1 MNAHPYHRGSFS
13 IFLYS
18 ALLLQLLMHCFPA
31 TTHAQKTNR
40 FHPGLKGKQFSRSE
54 LFVSARTDSSGS
66 MGSYLKAIS
75 AINSMSAER
84 EVPGNYNSAQ
94 WYPLGPLKNTN
105 QVLSRLGLV
114 SSLWIDTADFR
125 TIYAGSN
132 TGGIFRTTDGGL
144 NWSSLSD
151 NVITTGV
158 LSIQVDPTNKDL
170 IYIGTGHL
178 GFGRAYGNGVMKS
191 SDGGLTW
198 DETGLN
204 STTTNYNFTVRK
216 LLLLPQN
223 PKVLIALANTEFRYK
238 GMIYRSTDGA
248 MTWEEVY
255 SSEGAELT
263 SIRQDPFEP
272 EVLYVGGNRFLKST
286 DAGITWVEQS
296 QVLPLDTNYA
306 VSRVEIAKTAHRQG
320 LMLAVAEVYDT
331 TGANPSARLD
341 LFKSSDNGQT
351 FRKLALEYN
360 PFAGYW
366 KLEFGM
372 SPADTN
378 EFYLGGIWLYKFRIS
393 GDSAKYIYCSD
404 HKYHHDIRD
413 LHIFSTSGKDLV
425 YMANDGGVTRS
436 ETGAESWE
444 DITRNGMNITQFHKI
459 AIGENS
465 DMMFA
470 GPQDANLCFYNF
482 KTGEWT
488 KNAKI
493 SDAYGGAIDY
503 VNPDNVYLSV
513 VTPSTNQQH
522 IFLLKSVD
530 GGNYFEFRKIPD
542 STEVGRTDKPIEMDP
557 VDPQTLYTGFRNVW
571 KSTDGGDNWQKI
583 SNFPPELV
591 TKIKVVKVAPS
602 NNKVIAAAFE
612 NPDWG
617 APDPAK
623 LWITPDGGNH
633 WVNITPVGTANLNY
647 AGISDI
653 TFHPQQPQRFWLSL
667 DREWANHRVYM
678 TTDGGASWISFSEG
692 LPAIPVNTIAFVNGT
707 GYDVLL
713 AATDAGVY
721 YRDENMDRWE
731 LFGTGLPRTIVSD
744 IKISY
749 TRKKIVAGTF
759 GRGLWECDLCLPL
772 LDHELVIS
780 DTTEWNSRAKILQD
794 VRIEAG
800 GRLTVS
806 SVIEMGIDRTIR
818 VMPGGELVIDRGTL
832 TNDCVGMWNGI
843 RVYGSPDYN
852 DQTAEQ
858 GRIKLLHGGSLQFA
872 DTAVKFIAI
881 DQAGNPLS
889 LSGGG
894 IVSAENA
901 RFINNKVHVEINPS
915 SGVNPSSFSLCQFNI
930 GKKLPDG
937 SDYGPM
943 VILRSN
949 KGVSFTSCQFENN
962 IPVSEVSF
970 HERGTGIQAFNSSFT
985 VNKLQSID
993 SVPFGINTEAVFKQL
1008 AYGIRAASSFSGFPV
1023 HISEAKF
1030 DRNLTG
1036 ICLSG
1041 ISGSYIADCNFNLN
1055 SGNLSDSVRPAASA
1069 IYLNNCNLFT
1079 VRNNTIKGPLGA
1091 FIPKS
1096 KSAGI
1101 VINSCGSSNETIFA
1115 NRITNLN
1122 YALLAQNNNRSEE
1135 GREGLRFLYNWF
1147 DKNEYDICVT
1157 SDSTES
1163 DPGIAL
1169 HQGSPGNEPAG
1180 PAGNRFSY
1188 SKLNRS
1194 SDIHNDGAWFYYHS
1208 PDSLDSLARIPLN
1221 FYRIYTFNN
1230 INPLPADSTYIPEY
1244 LRVYPQNAATILANL
1259 LQRSLEADLLRKELT
1274 DGGNTESLI
1283 ASIRHCTQEEA
1294 PQLIRKLLNLSP
1306 YLSKEVLLQLI
1317 SSQQKIPTTLIADV
1331 LARNPQIARLPEIL
1345 DAIAAMNP
1353 ELTTYMIVALYQG
1366 YGQLSSAEA
1375 LDATTDVLRSARDLV
1390 SQEVAVNLMVAETQD
1405 NPIGKAVA
1413 HLLEDQRVASD
1424 ILAACL
1430 LLNAGDETAAT
1441 GIMAGLEVK
1450 YPDVADEAISAFSEL
1465 YQLNKVYFGEGTLP
1479 SVADSLLIEQLQLMK
1494 TDPLTGIWAQNILE
1508 YLGRGTTDEPF
1519 IFPAKLTL
1527 IPPPVIPEVSF
1538 DGYGFMI
1545 YPVPARNYVIF
1556 DYFSPSGFSNGLLSI
1571 IAMNGQVIRS
1581 IPVKAA
1587 YGQQLIDV
1595 SILEPG
1601 VYLFRL
1607 TDGAFEAGIRK
1618 VVISK

>member
-1 MNAHPYHRGSFS
+1 MNTHPYHRAHFT
-13 IFLYS
+13 IHVLK
-18 ALLLQLLMHCFPA
+18 ALIILMMVSVCPFISV
-31 TTHAQKTNR
+31 AQKSDR
-40 FHPGLKGKQFSRSE
+40 FHPGLKGKQYARSE
-54 LFVSARTDSSGS
+54 MFVSARTDSSGS
-66 MGSYLKAIS
+66 MGSYLKAIA
-75 AINSMSAER
+75 AINRMSAGR
-84 EVPGNYNSAQ
+84 EVPANYNSAQ
-94 WYPLGPLKNTN
+94 WYPLGPMKNTN

-114 SSLWIDTADFR
+114 SALWIDTTDFQ

-158 LSIQVDPTNKDL
+158 LSIQVDPTNKDI

-191 SDGGLTW
+191 IDGGLNW
-198 DETGLN
+198 EETGLN

-216 LLLLPQN
+216 LFMFPQN
-223 PKVLIALANTEFRYK
+223 PQVLLAIANTEFRYK
-238 GMIYRSTDGA
+238 AMIFRSTDGA
-248 MTWEEVY
+248 QTWEEVY
-255 SSEGAELT
+255 SSEGGELF

-272 EVLYVGGNRFLKST
+272 EVLYAGGNRFLKST
-286 DAGITWVEQS
+286 DGGITWAEQS
-296 QVLPLDTNYA
+296 EVLPLEPNYA
-306 VSRVEIAKTAHRQG
+306 ISRVEIAQTGNKQG
-320 LMLAVAEVYDT
+320 LMLAMAEVYDT

-341 LFKSSDNGQT
+341 LFKSSDNGHT

-366 KLEFGM
+366 KLEFGV
-372 SPADTN
+372 SPADTS
-378 EFYLGGIWLYKFRIS
+378 EFYLGGIWLYKFRII

-413 LHIFSTSGKDLV
+413 LHIFETSGKDLV

-444 DITRNGMNITQFHKI
+444 DITRNGLNITQFHKI
-459 AIGENS
+459 SIGENS

-488 KNAKI
+488 KNAKV

-503 VNPDNVYLSV
+503 VNPNNVYLSA
-513 VTPSTNQQH
+513 VTPSTTQPH
-522 IFLLKSVD
+522 IFLLKSTD

-542 STEVGRTDKPIEMDP
+542 STEVGRTDKPLEMDP

-633 WVNITPVGTANLNY
+633 WVNITPVGATNLNY

-678 TTDGGASWISFSEG
+678 TTNGGASWISFSEG
-692 LPAIPVNTIAFVNGT
+692 LPAIPVNTIAFVNGA

-713 AATDAGVY
+713 AATDAGIY
-721 YRDENMDRWE
+721 YRDENMNRWE

-780 DTTEWNSRAKILQD
+780 DTTVWSSKAKVLQD
-794 VRIEAG
+794 VRIDAG

-818 VMPGGELVIDRGTL
+818 VMPGGELIIDRGTL
-832 TNDCVGMWNGI
+832 TNDCVGMWDGI
-843 RVYGSPDYN
+843 RVYGSSDYN
-852 DQTAEQ
+852 DPASRQ
-858 GRIKLLHGGSLQFA
+858 GRITLLHGGSVQYA
-872 DTAVKFIAI
+872 DTAIKFIAV
-881 DQAGNPLS
+881 DQQGNPLS
-889 LSGGG
+889 SAGGG
-894 IVSAENA
+894 IVVAENA
-901 RFINNKVHVEINPS
+901 RFINNKVHLEINPS
-915 SGVNPSSFSLCQFNI
+915 SGSNPSSFSLCQFNI
-930 GKKLPDG
+930 SKKLPDG
-937 SDYGPM
+937 SGYGPM
-943 VILRSN
+943 VMLKSN

-962 IPVSEVSF
+962 IPVSEISF
-970 HERGTGIQAFNSSFT
+970 HERGTGIQAFNASFT
-985 VNKLQSID
+985 VDKLQSTD
-993 SVPFGINTEAVFKQL
+993 SVPFGINTDAVFKQL
-1008 AYGIRAASSFSGFPV
+1008 AYGIRATSSFSGFPV
-1023 HISEAKF
+1023 YISEAKF

-1041 ISGSYIADCNFNLN
+1041 IAGSFISGCNFNLN

-1069 IYLNNCNLFT
+1069 IYLNNCHLFT
-1079 VRNNTIKGPLGA
+1079 IKDNTIKGPLGA

-1096 KSAGI
+1096 KSAGL
-1101 VINSCGSSNETIFA
+1101 VINSCDGANEAIFS

-1122 YALLAQNNNRSEE
+1122 YAILAQNNNRSAD
-1135 GREGLRFLYNWF
+1135 GRQGLRFLYNWF
-1147 DKNEYDICVT
+1147 DKNEYDLCIT

-1163 DPGIAL
+1163 NPGIAL
-1169 HQGSPGNEPAG
+1169 HQGSPGTEPAG

-1194 SDIHNDGAWFYYHS
+1194 SDIHNDGAYFYYHS
-1208 PDSLDSLARIPLN
+1208 PDTLDSLARHPLS
-1221 FYRIYTFNN
+1221 FYRIYPFSNN
-1230 INPLPADSTYIPEY
+1230 GQLPSDSAYVPEY
-1244 LRVYPQNAATILANL
+1244 LKVTPENGMLLLENL
-1259 LQRSLEADLLRKELT
+1259 NQLSSEADQHRKELT
-1274 DGGNTESLI
+1274 DGGNTEALI
-1283 ASIRHCTQEEA
+1283 AGIQHCTQDEA
-1294 PQLIRKLLNLSP
+1294 PQLFRKLVSFSP

-1317 SSQQKIPTTLIADV
+1317 KSQQRIPTTLIAEV
-1331 LARNPQIARLPEIL
+1331 LAKNPQIARLPEVL
-1345 DAIAAMNP
+1345 DAIQAMNP
-1353 ELTTYMIVALYQG
+1353 RLTAYMIVALYQG
-1366 YGQLSSAEA
+1366 YGQLSAGEA
-1375 LDATTDVLRSARDLV
+1375 LEAATEIIRSTRDLV
-1390 SQEVAVNLMVAETQD
+1390 SQIVAVNLFNSDAEEY
-1405 NPIGKAVA
+1405 PIQNTVN
-1413 HLLEDQRVASD
+1413 HLLKDQRLVSD
-1424 ILAACL
+1424 ILAASL
-1430 LLNAGDETAAT
+1430 LLNAGDETGAS
-1441 GIMAGLEVK
+1441 GIIAGLAVK
-1450 YPDVADEAISAFSEL
+1450 YPDISAEVATAFNDL
-1465 YQLNKVYFGEGTLP
+1465 YQINKQNFGEGYLP
-1479 SVADSLLIEQLQLMK
+1479 SVAGSTLVEQLQLMRA
-1494 TDPLTGIWAQNILE
+1494 DPLTGIWAKNILE
-1508 YLGRGTTDEPF
+1508 YYGYGATDEPF
-1519 IFPAKLTL
+1519 IFPADFTF
-1527 IPPPVIPEVSF
+1527 IPPPVIPEVSYE
-1538 DGYGFMI
+1538 GYGFMI

-1556 DYFSPSGFSNGLLSI
+1556 DYFSPSGFSNGQLSI
-1571 IAMNGQVIRS
+1571 LAMNGQLIRS
-1581 IPVKAA
+1581 MPVKDA
-1587 YGQQLIDV
+1587 YGQKLIDV
-1595 SILEPG
+1595 SGLEPG

>member
-1 MNAHPYHRGSFS
+1 MNAHLYHRGPFS
-13 IFLYS
+13 IFLIN
-18 ALLLQLLMHCFPA
+18 ALFILLFTFGFPA
-31 TTHAQKTNR
+31 FSPAQQANR
-40 FHPGLKGKQFSRSE
+40 FHPGMKGKQFSRSE
-54 LFVSARTDSSGS
+54 LFVSSRADSSGS
-66 MGSYLKAIS
+66 MGSYLRAMNAIS
-75 AINSMSAER
+75 IMSAER
-84 EVPGNYNSAQ
+84 EVPGNHNSAQ
-94 WYPLGPLKNTN
+94 WYPLGPMKNTN

-114 SSLWIDTADFR
+114 SSLWIDTTDFR

-198 DETGLN
+198 EETGLN
-204 STTTNYNFTVRK
+204 STTTAYNFTVRK
-216 LLLLPQN
+216 LFLLPQN
-223 PKVLIALANTEFRYK
+223 PQVLIALANTEFRYK
-238 GMIYRSTDGA
+238 AMVFRSADGGQ
-248 MTWEEVY
+248 TWEEVY
-255 SSEGAELT
+255 SSEGGELF

-296 QVLPLDTNYA
+296 QVLPLEPHYA
-306 VSRVEIAKTAHRQG
+306 VSRLEIAKTSNKQG
-320 LMLAVAEVYDT
+320 LMLAMAEVYDT

-413 LHIFSTSGKDLV
+413 LHIFSTGGKDLV

-503 VNPDNVYLSV
+503 VNPNNVYLSV
-513 VTPSTNQQH
+513 VTPSTTQQH

-557 VDPQTLYTGFRNVW
+557 VDPQTLYTGFMNVW

-617 APDPAK
+617 VPDPAK

-633 WVNITPVGTANLNY
+633 WVNITPVGSTNLNY

-667 DREWANHRVYM
+667 DREWADHRVYM

-692 LPAIPVNTIAFVNGT
+692 LPAIPVNTIAFVSGA

-780 DTTEWNSRAKILQD
+780 DTTEWNSKAKVLQD

-800 GRLTVS
+800 GRLNVS

-832 TNDCVGMWNGI
+832 TNDCAGMWNGI
-843 RVYGSPDYN
+843 RVYGSTDYN
-852 DQTAEQ
+852 DPTTEQ
-858 GRIKLLHGGSLQFA
+858 GRITLLHGGSIQFA
-872 DTAVKFIAI
+872 DTAIKYMAI
-881 DQAGNPLS
+881 DQDGNPLS

-901 RFINNKVHVEINPS
+901 RFINNKVHLEINPS
-915 SGVNPSSFSLCQFNI
+915 KGNNPSIFSLCQFNI
-930 GKKLPDG
+930 SKKLPDG
-937 SDYGPM
+937 SGYGPM
-943 VILRSN
+943 VILKSN

-962 IPVSEVSF
+962 IPVSEMSF
-970 HERGTGIQAFNSSFT
+970 HERGTGIQAFNSSFA
-985 VNKLQSID
+985 VNKLQSVD

-1008 AYGIRAASSFSGFPV
+1008 AYGIRATSSFSGFPV
-1023 HISEAKF
+1023 YVSEAKF

-1041 ISGSYIADCNFNLN
+1041 IAGSFIADCNFNLN

-1101 VINSCGSSNETIFA
+1101 VLNSCGGTNETIFS
-1115 NRITNLN
+1115 NRVTNLN
-1122 YALLAQNNNRSEE
+1122 YAILAQNNNRSAD
-1135 GREGLRFLYNWF
+1135 GRQGLRFLHNWF
-1147 DKNEYDICVT
+1147 DKNEYDLCVT
-1157 SDSTES
+1157 NDSTET

-1208 PDSLDSLARIPLN
+1208 PDTHDSLAHIPLN
-1221 FYRIYTFNN
+1221 FYRIFTFNDES
-1230 INPLPADSTYIPEY
+1230 PFPSDSAYTPEY
-1244 LRVYPQNAATILANL
+1244 LKVTPENASL
-1259 LQRSLEADLLRKELT
+1259 LLADLKHLSSDSDSLRKELT
-1274 DGGNTESLI
+1274 DGGNTDALI
-1283 ASIRHCTQEEA
+1283 SRIRQCTQEEA
-1294 PQLIRKLLNLSP
+1294 PQLVRELLKFSP
-1306 YLSKEVLLQLI
+1306 YLSEGVLLQLI
-1317 SSQQKIPTTLIADV
+1317 NSQEQVPTTLIADV
-1331 LARNPQIARLPEIL
+1331 LAKNPQIARSPEIL
-1345 DAIAAMNP
+1345 GAIETMDP
-1353 ELTTYMIVALYQG
+1353 KLTAYMIVALYKG

-1375 LDATTDVLRSARDLV
+1375 LDAKTEVLRSARDLV
-1390 SQEVAVNLMVAETQD
+1390 SQLVAVNLMDAD
-1405 NPIGKAVA
+1405 NQNYLLGNAVT
-1413 HLLEDQRVASD
+1413 HLLEDQRLASD
-1424 ILAACL
+1424 ILAAGL
-1430 LLNAGDETAAT
+1430 LLNGGDETAAT
-1441 GIMAGLEVK
+1441 GIMADLEMK
-1450 YPDVADEAISAFSEL
+1450 YPEVAKVVVSAFSEL
-1465 YQLNKVYFGEGTLP
+1465 YQLNKINFGEGKLP
-1479 SVADSLLIEQLQLMK
+1479 SVADSVLIEQLHQMK
-1494 TDPLTGIWAQNILE
+1494 ADPHTGIWAKNILTF
-1508 YLGRGTTDEPF
+1508 LNNGATDEPF
-1519 IFPAKLTL
+1519 IFPGNFTFV
-1527 IPPPVIPEVSF
+1527 PPPVIPEVSF

-1545 YPVPARNYVIF
+1545 YPIPARNYVIF
-1556 DYFSPSGFSNGLLSI
+1556 DYFSPAGFSRGELKI
-1571 IAMNGQVIRS
+1571 VAMNGQEIRS
-1581 IPVKAA
+1581 VPVNGA
-1587 YGQQLIDV
+1587 YGQQLIDI
-1595 SILEPG
+1595 SSLQPG

-1607 TDGAFEAGIRK
+1607 TDGAIDVGIRK
-1618 VVISK
+1618 VVISR